1 MDILLGVT
9 IILRGVSGAAIVA
22 AAASTDK
29 LFSQKSVMCATMF
42 GRGSRFRY
50 FPVGVVSED
59 VVVIGGGDKGKV
71 KISDQPPRWSRDWS
85 EDFVVVGSSKVKVS
99 DGTMGI
105 RCSNHAATFFCLDR
119 VITFRSGG
127 CLILLL
133 YASRISAACSRSD
146 SRSHVSSSTVYPFHW
161 IR

>member
-1 MDILLGVT
+1 MDISLGITV
-9 IILRGVSGAAIVA
+9 ILRGVSGAAIVA
-22 AAASTDK
+22 AVASTDK
-29 LFSQKSVMCATMF
+29 LLSRKSVVCAVRF
-42 GRGSRFRY
+42 GRGSQFRY

-59 VVVIGGGDKGKV
+59 VVVVGDRDKGKV
-71 KISDQPPRWSRDWS
+71 EIFDQPPRWSRDSS
-85 EDFVVVGSSKVKVS
+85 EDFIIVGSGEVKVF
-99 DGTMGI
+99 DGMVGI

-133 YASRISAACSRSD
+133 YASRISAACSRSA
-146 SRSHVSSSTVYPFHW
+146 SWSHVSSSAVYPFHR